1 MYCDKVIELLKELE
15 RSREDT
21 IPPYNNDGINHVLS
35 EMKTLDAEN
44 YRFILTIIV
53 NFTLLYRLSICMN
66 KKLYS
71 RRSVNRVICIVTSII
86 LKKKMYCDKVIELLK
101 ELERSREDTI
111 PPYNN
116 DGINHVLSEMKTL
129 DAEIIDLLRTQ
140 KDNLPLDA
148 IRLRRA
154 AIERNKRCL
163 LTYIWTRIQR
173 LKEMRWEIGA
183 ILPSD
188 VRQNLSQS
196 EIEWFNNYC
205 KTLVSYMKTIGPD
218 TGLNLTQDTKPPK
231 SLYTEVRSLV
241 DAGKLELESGE
252 VLILRK
258 NSQYMLSRSQAEPL
272 IRQGVLEQVRQ

>member
-1 MYCDKVIELLKELE
+1 
-15 RSREDT
+15 
-21 IPPYNNDGINHVLS
+21 
-35 EMKTLDAEN
+35 MKTLDTE
-44 YRFILTIIV
+44 ILD
-53 NFTLLYRLSICMN
+53 
-66 KKLYS
+66 
-71 RRSVNRVICIVTSII
+71 I
-86 LKKKMYCDKVIELLK
+86 LHKNP
-101 ELERSREDTI
+101 R
-111 PPYNN
+111 
-116 DGINHVLSEMKTL
+116 
-129 DAEIIDLLRTQ
+129 
-140 KDNLPLDA
+140 DNLPMDA
-148 IRLRRA
+148 VRLRRA

-163 LTYIWTRIQR
+163 MTYIWTRLQR

-205 KTLVSYMKTIGPD
+205 KSLVSYMKTIGPD

-272 IRQGVLEQVRQ
+272 IRQGILEQVRH

>member
-21 IPPYNNDGINHVLS
+21 IPPYNNDGINQ
-35 EMKTLDAEN
+35 
-44 YRFILTIIV
+44 
-53 NFTLLYRLSICMN
+53 
-66 KKLYS
+66 
-71 RRSVNRVICIVTSII
+71 
-86 LKKKMYCDKVIELLK
+86 
-101 ELERSREDTI
+101 
-111 PPYNN
+111 
-116 DGINHVLSEMKTL
+116 VLSEMKTL
-129 DAEIIDLLRTQ
+129 DAEIIDFLRTQ

-272 IRQGVLEQVRQ
+272 IRQGVLEQVRH

>member
-21 IPPYNNDGINHVLS
+21 IPPYNNDVINQ
-35 EMKTLDAEN
+35 
-44 YRFILTIIV
+44 
-53 NFTLLYRLSICMN
+53 
-66 KKLYS
+66 
-71 RRSVNRVICIVTSII
+71 
-86 LKKKMYCDKVIELLK
+86 
-101 ELERSREDTI
+101 
-111 PPYNN
+111 
-116 DGINHVLSEMKTL
+116 VLSEMKTL
-129 DAEIIDLLRTQ
+129 DAEIIEFLRKQ

-163 LTYIWTRIQR
+163 MTYIWTRLQR

-188 VRQNLSQS
+188 
-196 EIEWFNNYC
+196 IEWFNNYC
-205 KTLVSYMKTIGPD
+205 KSLVSYMKTIGSD

-272 IRQGVLEQVRQ
+272 IRQGILEQVRQ